1 MRKSILLVG
10 LLSASVCNAQD
21 YFQQEVN
28 YKIDVTLDD
37 KANTL
42 SAFEEF
48 EYINNSTTPLD
59 RIFVHIWPNAYKNTE
74 TALAEQLIN
83 MNNTTMEFADESE
96 LGYMDSLAFQVD
108 GKDVKWDLHPEHID
122 IAILHL
128 NSVLQ
133 PGQSMKVST
142 PFKVKIPSGNIS
154 RLGHIGESFQITQ
167 WYPKPAVFD
176 RNGWH
181 EMPYLTQGEFYSE
194 YGSFDV
200 SITLPKNYVVGA
212 TGDLQTA
219 SESAWLD
226 SIAIETQ
233 RKIDEEA
240 FPLRKKGSGG
250 ATPFPDSDEEMK
262 TIRFTQKNVHD
273 FGWFADK
280 RFEVLK
286 GEVELPH
293 SGRKVTTWAMFVGYH
308 HDTWKHAGEYLH
320 DGIYY
325 YSKWNGDYPYNNVTA
340 VDGTISAGGGMEY
353 PNVTVI
359 GNASSKEQ
367 LEVVIV
373 HEVGHNWFYGQLGS
387 NERDHPWMD
396 EGLNTLNEVRYIQ
409 TKYPKNERLSDMMMG
424 FAEKVHLEHLSHHDM
439 NELTYD
445 LTAEF
450 GIDQPIELPSAD
462 YTPTNY
468 GAIVYAKTG
477 LVFTYLKDYL
487 GDETFDK
494 AMSSYYSKWEF
505 KHPQPEDLQ
514 KALETSTG
522 KDLGWFFGDIM
533 QSTKQIDYKISGV
546 KKGDDGFTVSVRNVG
561 QIDCPVRVDAYKL
574 GKIVETKWVEIG
586 SDGEVF
592 FKGTSYDQIA
602 IDGNKQM
609 PDMNRNNNYWSAKG
623 MLKRVEPFK
632 MEFLFGDNEGDKFN
646 SFWTPIIG
654 GNKYDKFMAG
664 VLFHNQTIP
673 KNKLE
678 YTIAPMFSIGRKNLA
693 GFVDI
698 NYSWVP
704 ARHIKMITVGAI
716 GKTFGHGLGS
726 APDSLTSP
734 VGTYYVVQPYVEFK
748 IGKPRVRKFYKQKL
762 RLQGAYVL
770 ESGTLYDNITAGG
783 FANYNFKYSKKR
795 QVVES
800 NLRFDYY
807 NFDRTAGLSNT
818 TGDVLNMHVTAK
830 YAYTYWLE
838 QKKKVEIR
846 AHLGQ
851 NLFYNGF
858 NDLRYGMSLG
868 GQSGT
873 QDVLYEYW
881 MMGRNETEGIYGN
894 QRIENQGGFKT
905 TSGFG
910 TSTAMIFGTNLVI
923 DVPYLPFVLYGDFG
937 MFDNAGTMT
946 TVYDAGV
953 GLRIGES
960 FGIYFPFL
968 ESANLKA
975 SYPTGTKYW
984 SKIRLTINMNGLK
997 PGDLIQSAL

>member
-1 MRKSILLVG
+1 MRKSILFLS
-10 LLSASVCNAQD
+10 LLCATITNAQT

-28 YKIDVTLDD
+28 YKIDVTLND
-37 KANTL
+37 KTNVL
-42 SAFEEF
+42 SAYEEF
-48 EYINNSTTPLD
+48 EYINNAGTALD
-59 RIFVHIWPNAYKNTE
+59 KIYVHIWPNAYKNKE

-83 MNNTTMEFADESE
+83 MNNTSMEFAEEGE
-96 LGYMDSLAFQVD
+96 LGYMDSLAFKVD
-108 GKDVKWDLHPEHID
+108 GKDVKWEYHPEHID
-122 IAILHL
+122 IAIVYL

-133 PGQSMKVST
+133 AGQRMKVST
-142 PFKVKIPSGNIS
+142 PFKVKIPSGDIS
-154 RLGHIGESFQITQ
+154 RLGHVGESFQITQ

-176 RNGWH
+176 NAGWH

-212 TGDLQTA
+212 TGDLQTE
-219 SESAWLD
+219 SEKTWLD
-226 SIAIETQ
+226 EKAAATQ
-233 RKIDEEA
+233 KKIDDEA
-240 FPLRKKGSGG
+240 FPLTKKGSGG
-250 ATPFPDSDEEMK
+250 AAAFPDSDAEMK
-262 TIRFTQKNVHD
+262 TIRYTQKNVHD

-308 HDTWKHAGEYLH
+308 HATWKHAGEYLH

-325 YSKWNGDYPYNNVTA
+325 YSKWNGDYPYDNVTA

-359 GNASSKEQ
+359 GNARSKEE

-409 TKYPKNERLSDMMMG
+409 TKYPNNERLSDMMMG
-424 FAEKVHLEHLSHHDM
+424 FAEKVHLDHLSHHDM
-439 NELTYD
+439 NEMTYN
-445 LTAEF
+445 LTADY
-450 GIDQPIELPSAD
+450 GIDQPIELKSAD
-462 YTPTNY
+462 YTPVNY

-487 GDETFDK
+487 GEEAFDR
-494 AMSSYYSKWEF
+494 AMSSYYTKWEF
-505 KHPQPEDLQ
+505 KHPQPADLQ
-514 KALETSTG
+514 EALEASSG
-522 KDLGWFFGDIM
+522 KDLTWFFGDILLT
-533 QSTKQIDYKISGV
+533 TKQIDYKIVSA
-546 KKGDDGFTVSVRNVG
+546 KEDGSNFTVKVKNVG
-561 QIDCPVRVDAYKL
+561 QIECPVRIDGYKL
-574 GKIVETKWVEIG
+574 GKITASEWIEAG
-586 SDGEVF
+586 SEGEVTF
-592 FKGTSYDQIA
+592 DGTSYDHFA

-609 PDMNRNNNYWSAKG
+609 PDMNRNNNYWSKKG
-623 MLKRVEPFK
+623 MFKRTEPFRL
-632 MEFLFGDNEGDKFN
+632 EFLLGDNEGDKFN
-646 SFWTPIIG
+646 SFWTPIVG
-654 GNKYDKFMAG
+654 GNKYDKFMVGA
-664 VLFHNQTIP
+664 LFHNTTFP

-693 GFVDI
+693 GFADV

-704 ARHIKMITVGAI
+704 AKNIKMITVGAVA
-716 GKTFGHGLGS
+716 KTFGHGLGA

-734 VGTYYVVQPYVEFK
+734 IGTYYVVQPYVEFR

-762 RLQGAYVL
+762 KLQGAYVL

-783 FANYNFKYSKKR
+783 FANYNFKYAKKR
-795 QVVES
+795 QAVTANV
-800 NLRFDYY
+800 RFDYY
-807 NFDRTAGLSNT
+807 NFNRTAGLTNT
-818 TGDVLNMHVTAK
+818 RGDVLNAHVTAK
-830 YAYTYWLE
+830 YAFTYWLE
-838 QKKKVEIR
+838 QKKKIEIR

-858 NDLRYGMSLG
+858 QDLRYGMSLG

-873 QDVLYEYW
+873 QDVLYEQW
-881 MMGRNETEGIYGN
+881 MMGRNETSGFYSN

-910 TSTAMIFGTNLVI
+910 TSTAMIFATNLVI

-937 MFDNAGTMT
+937 MFDNAGTIT
-946 TVYDAGV
+946 TVYDAGA
-953 GLRIGES
+953 GIRFGES
-960 FGIYFPFL
+960 FGVYFPFV

-975 SYPTGTKYW
+975 AYPTGTKYW

-997 PGDLIQSAL
+997 PIELIQSAL